1 MHSIKPGRGPS
12 AMGVVVGV
20 FVALFGVAW
29 TILTFKMTRGSPFPL
44 VGIIFPLFGVGV
56 VIVAIIGVLYNLRN
70 TTAKDRFSVIDI
82 TTSAEESD
90 PLHERFGHRL
100 PPNDSTETV
109 ESKLKKLDEL
119 KTKNLISAA
128 EFAAQRTRI
137 LNQI

>member
-12 AMGVVVGV
+12 AMGAVVGI

-29 TILTFKMTRGSPFPL
+29 TILTFKMTRGSPFPG
-44 VGIIFPLFGVGV
+44 VGLIFPLVGVGF
-56 VIVAIIGVLYNLRN
+56 VIVAIIGVIYNLRN
-70 TTAKDRFSVIDI
+70 TTAKDRFSVSDI

-90 PLHERFGHRL
+90 PLHKRFGHPL
-100 PPNDSTETV
+100 PPIDSTETV

-119 KTKNLISAA
+119 KNRNLITAE
-128 EFAAQRTRI
+128 EFAAQRNRI